1 MIATTPTLKAE
12 VEAALPALRDQAKA
26 PAGVAGVGR
35 VIGSREALYPPMNLS
50 EGAKEAWWNDYI
62 ETLSDLPES
71 ALEAGMRLWIKQPDS
86 QFMPKPGQLRQLAL
100 TAENRAVRAYERA
113 KAALEWEP
121 PKTYERQEITALDM
135 RVARPSPSPE
145 DVRRVK
151 DWAKD
156 YIAQTEALKAASS
169 GPEMQPIQAATD
181 EQGLSP
187 AMRELIQRRAAQA

>member
-1 MIATTPTLKAE
+1 MIATTPALRAE

-26 PAGVAGVGR
+26 PAGPAGVGR

-50 EGAKEAWWNDYI
+50 DGAKEAWWNDYI

-121 PKTYERQEITALDM
+121 PKVYERQELAAIDM
-135 RVARPSPSPE
+135 RSARPSPSPE
-145 DVRRVK
+145 DIRRVK

-156 YIAQTEALKAASS
+156 YIAQTEALKVAAS
-169 GPEMQPIQAATD
+169 GPEMPPVQAETD

-187 AMRELIQRRAAQA
+187 GMRELIQRRAAQA